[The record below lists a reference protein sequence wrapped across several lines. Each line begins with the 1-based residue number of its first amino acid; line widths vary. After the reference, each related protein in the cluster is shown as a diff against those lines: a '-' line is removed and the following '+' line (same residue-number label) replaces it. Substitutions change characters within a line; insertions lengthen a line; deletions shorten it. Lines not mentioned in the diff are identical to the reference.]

1 MVIMKTISN
10 ESLKNAT
17 GGWGGG
23 FRGGYGYGG
32 GWGGYGAFAQAAT
45 LAAVANGYPPP
56 VAAPVAPYYA
66 APVAVPAYGY
76 GGFGR
81 RWR

>member
-17 GGWGGG
+17 GGWGRG
-23 FRGGYGYGG
+23 FGGYGG
-32 GWGGYGAFAQAAT
+32 GWGGYGAFEQAAT

-56 VAAPVAPYYA
+56 VAAYPYA

-76 GGFGR
+76 GGFGGFR
-81 RWR
+81 GGRWR